1 MKKLLCMMLSFA
13 LILGCAGTAF
23 AESEE
28 QNCEYNLLLAGD
40 DICETEIRPEEDEE
54 EQLSDFV
61 IAYGYEYI
69 QGNKKN
75 GQWRDGPSG
84 GSAVSPANLS
94 LTYSDNTEFNISFT
108 ATVSGSYTNGA
119 TIGGALGV
127 TLGASRSY
135 SLGSGYSVP
144 VPAGAHYQILYRPQY
159 YQYTVIETKYMER
172 YNPALGGM
180 ERYAI
185 GTKTCYVDVFS
196 NWDFTHIAN

>member
-1 MKKLLCMMLSFA
+1 MLSFV
-13 LILGCAGTAF
+13 LILGSAGTAF

-28 QNCEYNLLLAGD
+28 HICANGLTQDGVDFCEA
-40 DICETEIRPEEDEE
+40 EITDENGKDKE

-61 IAYGYEYI
+61 IVYGYEYI
-69 QGNKKN
+69 RGNKKN
-75 GQWRDGPSG
+75 GQWREGPSG

-94 LTYSDNTEFNISFT
+94 LTYSNDTEYNISFS
-108 ATVSGSYTNGA
+108 AAVSGSYTNGA
-119 TIGGALGV
+119 TIGGDLGV

-135 SLGSGYSVP
+135 SFGSGYSVS
-144 VPAGAHYQILYRPQY
+144 VKAGEHYQILYRPQY

-196 NWDFTHIAN
+196 NWDFTHISN